1 MAQQHLNTGS
11 SANDGAGDTLRSA
24 FVKTEENFTD
34 LYTNIRG
41 PVLPNY
47 TGSALIT
54 GSLGTTGSIQIEGTG
69 SFPIITLGVDP
80 GGSVEKTG
88 SIKLIDNSY
97 PEVRFSRENNNSYEY
112 LRLNLNS
119 TEQIELFGIVGTS
132 TNRIFFN
139 KNSSLIRSVFKTS
152 TNDNTLYFS
161 SLRAGINNSSP
172 STELDI
178 TGEVSSSEYFA
189 TSLPTSDPN
198 NAGQW
203 FTTSSNEVFGD
214 GNETPII
221 CISQG

>member
-11 SANDGAGDTLRSA
+11 SANDGTGDTLRSA

-41 PVLPNY
+41 SVLPNY

-69 SFPIITLGVDP
+69 SFPTITLGIDP
-80 GGSVEKTG
+80 GGNTTKTG

-97 PEVRFSRENNNSYEY
+97 PEVRFSRENSNSYEY
-112 LRLNLNS
+112 LRLTLNS

-132 TNRIFFN
+132 TNRVSFN

-152 TNDNTLYFS
+152 TNDNTLYVS
-161 SLRAGINNSSP
+161 SLKVGINNSSP
-172 STELDI
+172 STYLDI

-189 TSLPTSDPN
+189 LSLPTSDPN

-203 FTTSSNEVFGD
+203 FITSSNEVFGS
-214 GNETPII
+214 GGSARII